1 MERHKQCRI
10 MSHIEIHMATLVTY
24 LSVCID
30 FCGSFYEKP
39 HIHTMSACLK
49 KHYVIILLVTLYSPF
64 SNRADTVRL

>member
-1 MERHKQCRI
+1 MLPLQSVCV
-10 MSHIEIHMATLVTY
+10 EIHMATLVTY
-24 LSVCID
+24 YLNVCID

-49 KHYVIILLVTLYSPF
+49 KHYVVIILLVYSPF